1 MFIKLTNGNPEKYS
15 IGKLRRDNP
24 NVSFPKNIPDSV
36 LEEFD
41 VYPLNASEK
50 PEYNPTTE
58 NVVEGTPVKQGDDW
72 VQVWDIVELTEEET
86 AEYMA
91 ALQKQITSK
100 VQQRLDVFAN
110 TRNYAGIVSLC
121 TYATS
126 TNAKFAA
133 EGKYGVEVRDQT
145 WAKCY
150 EILAEVQ
157 SGVRPAPSGYD
168 DIEPELPK
176 LEWPM

>member
-1 MFIKLTNGNPEKYS
+1 MHVKLTNDVPEKYS

-24 NVSFPKNIPDSV
+24 QTSFPKQIPDSV
-36 LEEFD
+36 LAEFD
-41 VYPLNASEK
+41 VYPLTPSEK
-50 PEYNPTTE
+50 PKYNPTTE
-58 NVVEGTPVKQGDDW
+58 KVVEGTPVKQGDDW
-72 VQVWDIVELTEEET
+72 VQVWDIVALTEEET

-91 ALQKQITSK
+91 ALQQQITNK

-110 TRNYAGIVSLC
+110 TRNYTGIVSLC

-133 EGKYGVEVRDQT
+133 EGQYGVEARDQT

-157 SGVRPAPSGYD
+157 SGVRTVPSGYG
-168 DIEPELPK
+168 DIEPELPP
-176 LEWPM
+176 LVWPL

>member
-1 MFIKLTNGNPEKYS
+1 MHIKLTNGNPEKYS

-41 VYPLNASEK
+41 VYPLTTGEK
-50 PEYNPTTE
+50 PEHNPTTE
-58 NVVEGTPVKQGDDW
+58 KVVEGTPVKQGDDW

-91 ALQKQITSK
+91 SLQQQITSK

-133 EGKYGVEVRDQT
+133 EGQYGVEARDQT

-157 SGVRPAPSGYD
+157 SGVRAVPSGYD